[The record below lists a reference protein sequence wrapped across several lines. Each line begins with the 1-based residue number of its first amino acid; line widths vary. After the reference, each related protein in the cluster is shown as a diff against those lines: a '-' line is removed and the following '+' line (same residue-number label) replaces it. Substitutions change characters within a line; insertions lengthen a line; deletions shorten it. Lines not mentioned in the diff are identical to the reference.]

1 MRYAC
6 LSNDFGCE
14 LIRHLT
20 SQHIVSR
27 RHRKFAADDNNFKAL
42 DAILSRVRR
51 RTIEEVVEEEARWL
65 AEARG
70 DVDAHADEDDEDL
83 VQPKL
88 EDASDDDV
96 HWDEWVAMDAVKV
109 EADA

>member
-1 MRYAC
+1 M
-6 LSNDFGCE
+6 
-14 LIRHLT
+14 
-20 SQHIVSR
+20 QHIISR
-27 RHRKFAADDNNFKAL
+27 RHRKFASDDNNFKSL

-51 RTIEEVVEEEARWL
+51 RTVEEVAVEEERWL

-70 DVDAHADEDDEDL
+70 EVDAHADEDEEEL

-96 HWDEWVAMDAVKV
+96 HWDEWMAMDSVKF
-109 EADA
+109 EACA